1 MLFKGKVN
9 RVRRLFMH
17 SLTRTIGQK
26 DDMIG
31 VNNPDIVNVLICR
44 PNSRLGNQL
53 LITPVIQDI
62 SSYFPNCKIDLFV
75 RGGAAFAIFKN
86 YRNIDRIIKL
96 PQKPF
101 RNIIQ
106 YLYVWCGL
114 RQKNYDLVINIDH
127 GSSSGKL
134 ATKLSKSKRKIF
146 GVMDDELSAICSD
159 YIHMAKAPVYNLR
172 KSLGIDL
179 SINTVITTLDI
190 KLDSGEKKQG
200 EELLFNIVKNN
211 KATICIYTY
220 ATGTKCYPT
229 EWWVRLYGMLK
240 ERYEQN
246 YNIIEILPKENIS
259 QINFKAPTFYSLD
272 LREIAALIANTTLFI
287 GADSGMM
294 HLASSSGTPTIGLF
308 SVSNMDRYQPYGRRN
323 MGINTNDKSFE
334 DILDIIDIS
343 LTS

>member
-1 MLFKGKVN
+1 MLFKEKIN
-9 RVRRLFMH
+9 RVRKLFMH
-17 SLTRTIGQK
+17 YLTKGIDQT
-26 DDMIG
+26 DDIIDK
-31 VNNPDIVNVLICR
+31 NNPDIVNVLICR

-53 LITPVIQDI
+53 LITPIIQEI
-62 SSYFPNCKIDLFV
+62 SSDFPESKIDLFV

-106 YLYVWCGL
+106 YLYVWYGL
-114 RQKNYDLVINIDH
+114 RRKNYDLVINVDH

-146 GVMDDELSAICSD
+146 GATDEKLLAVYSD
-159 YIHMAKAPVYNLR
+159 YIHMAKAPIYSLR
-172 KSLGIDL
+172 KSFGVDSKMNNAIP
-179 SINTVITTLDI
+179 TLDI
-190 KLDSGEKKQG
+190 KLDSSEKKRG

-220 ATGTKCYPT
+220 ATGAKCYPI
-229 EWWVRLYGMLK
+229 EWWIRLYGLLK
-240 ERYEQN
+240 EKYED
-246 YNIIEILPKENIS
+246 YNIIEILPKENVS
-259 QINFKAPTFYSLD
+259 QINFKALSFYSTD
-272 LREIAALIANTTLFI
+272 IREIAALIANTTLFI
-287 GADSGMM
+287 GADSGIM

-308 SVSNMDRYQPYGRRN
+308 SISSLNRYQPYGKRN
-323 MGINTNDKSFE
+323 AAMNTNDKSFE
-334 DILDIIDIS
+334 DIINIIDIY

>member
-17 SLTRTIGQK
+17 SLTKPIGQK
-26 DDMIG
+26 DHMIG

-75 RGGAAFAIFKN
+75 RGNAAFSIFKN
-86 YRNIDRIIKL
+86 YRNIDRVIKL

-114 RQKNYDLVINIDH
+114 RRKNYDLVINIDH

-146 GVMDDELSAICSD
+146 GVMDEELSTTYSD
-159 YIHMAKAPVYNLR
+159 YAHMAKSPVYNLR

-179 SINTVITTLDI
+179 SINTAIPTLDI
-190 KLDSGEKKQG
+190 KLDIDEKKLG
-200 EELLFNIVKNN
+200 EDLLFNIVKNN

-220 ATGTKCYPT
+220 ATGGKCYSI

-240 ERYEQN
+240 ERYERN

-259 QINFKAPTFYSLD
+259 QINFEAPTFYSMD
-272 LREIAALIANTTLFI
+272 LREIAALIANTNLFI
-287 GADSGMM
+287 GADSGLM

-308 SVSNMDRYQPYGRRN
+308 SVSNVDRYQPYGKRN
-323 MGINTNDKSFE
+323 VGVNTNDKSFE

>member
-75 RGGAAFAIFKN
+75 RGNTAFSIFKN
-86 YRNIDRIIKL
+86 YRNIDRVIKL

-106 YLYVWCGL
+106 YLYVWYGL

-134 ATKLSKSKRKIF
+134 ATKLSKSKRKIY
-146 GVMDDELSAICSD
+146 GVMDEKLFTIYSD
-159 YIHMAKAPVYNLR
+159 YIHMARFPVYNLR
-172 KSLGIDL
+172 KSLGIDPP
-179 SINTVITTLDI
+179 INTTIPALDI
-190 KLDSGEKKQG
+190 KLDSDEKKRG
-200 EELLFNIVKNN
+200 EEQLFNIVKNN

-220 ATGTKCYPT
+220 ATGAKCYSV

-259 QINFKAPTFYSLD
+259 QINFKAPPFYSMD
-272 LREIAALIANTTLFI
+272 LREIAALIANTNLFI

-294 HLASSSGTPTIGLF
+294 HLASSSGTLTIGLF
-308 SVSNMDRYQPYGRRN
+308 SVSNMDRYQPYGKRN
-323 MGINTNDKSFE
+323 VGINTKDKSFE
-334 DILDIIDIS
+334 DILNIIDIS

>member
-1 MLFKGKVN
+1 MLFKGKIN

-17 SLTRTIGQK
+17 SLTRSIGEK
-26 DDMIG
+26 DDIIG
-31 VNNPDIVNVLICR
+31 MNNPDIVNVLICR
-44 PNSRLGNQL
+44 PNNRLGNQL
-53 LITPVIQDI
+53 LITPIIQDI

-75 RGGAAFAIFKN
+75 RGNAAFTIFKN

-106 YLYVWCGL
+106 YLYVWCRL
-114 RQKNYDLVINIDH
+114 KQKNYDLVINIDH

-146 GVMDDELSAICSD
+146 GVIDEELSAIYSD
-159 YIHMAKAPVYNLR
+159 YMHMAKTPVYNLR
-172 KSLGIDL
+172 KSLGIDF
-179 SINTVITTLDI
+179 SINTAIPTLDI
-190 KLDSGEKKQG
+190 KLDFGEKKLG
-200 EELLFNIVKNN
+200 EELLINIVKNN

-220 ATGTKCYPT
+220 ATGMKCYPI

-308 SVSNMDRYQPYGRRN
+308 SVSSMDRYQPYGRRN

>member
-31 VNNPDIVNVLICR
+31 MNNPDIVNVLICR

-62 SSYFPNCKIDLFV
+62 SNYFPNCKIDLFV
-75 RGGAAFAIFKN
+75 RGNAAFAIFKN
-86 YRNIDRIIKL
+86 YRNVDRVIKL

-146 GVMDDELSAICSD
+146 GVMNDELCAICSD

-179 SINTVITTLDI
+179 PINTTIPTLDI

-220 ATGTKCYPT
+220 ATGMKCYPI

-240 ERYEQN
+240 KRYEQN

-259 QINFKAPTFYSLD
+259 QINFKAPPFYSMN

-308 SVSNMDRYQPYGRRN
+308 SVSNMDRYEPYGKRN
-323 MGINTNDKSFE
+323 VGINTNDKSFE